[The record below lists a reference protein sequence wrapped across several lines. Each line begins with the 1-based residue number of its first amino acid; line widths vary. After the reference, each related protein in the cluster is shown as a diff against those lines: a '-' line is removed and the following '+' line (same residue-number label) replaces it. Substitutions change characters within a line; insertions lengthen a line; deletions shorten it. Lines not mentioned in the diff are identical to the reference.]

1 MILYIHISINDFKNT
16 HVDVSEIDH
25 VFAGKN

>member
-16 HVDVSEIDH
+16 YVHVCEIDH